1 MPPKK
6 RKGTAYT
13 RAHAVNVIQAAV
25 RGARVRKYGRGR
37 RMKTNKIS
45 TRVKGPQ
52 NKIMTCR
59 TLDYGVIDLG
69 DSTYNKP
76 FSATNPAT
84 SSFAFNFPNFKIS
97 MMPDWKEW
105 SAMFGR
111 YKIYGLEIRMLPI
124 YTWDQVN
131 VLAASPLV
139 TPQNAVCN
147 MIITRMSTK
156 YDTAPNN
163 DRFNAAYSQDDIAQ
177 LDQFVKKKTINMA
190 PKDFK
195 GFKCY
200 TKKPRQIDVVQNS
213 FGPPPNTVPQNVP
226 GKWNDFDTS
235 PNIEYVSNDTVYIRN
250 ADPTVNLPSL
260 VHKYRVIY
268 KCYLGLGGFQ

>member
-1 MPPKK
+1 MPAKK
-6 RKGTAYT
+6 SHYKKLQKINTAAKKIQRAWRK
-13 RAHAVNVIQAAV
+13 R
-25 RGARVRKYGRGR
+25 RGR
-37 RMKTNKIS
+37 RTNIIRSGYKGPRNKI
-45 TRVKGPQ
+45 TT
-52 NKIMTCR
+52 MR

-69 DSTYNKP
+69 DSTYSKP

-97 MMPDWKEW
+97 MLPDWKEW
-105 SAMFGR
+105 SAMFAS
-111 YKIYGLEIRMLPI
+111 YKLYALEIRLLPL

-131 VLAASPLV
+131 VLAADPLV

-147 MIITRMSTK
+147 LLITRMSTK
-156 YDTAPNN
+156 YDTSPNN

-177 LDQFVKKKTINMA
+177 LDQFIKKKTINIS
-190 PKDFK
+190 PTDFK
-195 GFKCY
+195 GFKNF
-200 TKKPRQIDVVQNS
+200 TKGPRQIDVVQNS
-213 FGPPPNTVPQNVP
+213 FGPPPNTVPQNVA

-235 PNIEYVSNDTVYIRN
+235 PNIEYVCNDTIYIRN

-268 KCYLGLGGFQ
+268 KAYVGLSGFQ